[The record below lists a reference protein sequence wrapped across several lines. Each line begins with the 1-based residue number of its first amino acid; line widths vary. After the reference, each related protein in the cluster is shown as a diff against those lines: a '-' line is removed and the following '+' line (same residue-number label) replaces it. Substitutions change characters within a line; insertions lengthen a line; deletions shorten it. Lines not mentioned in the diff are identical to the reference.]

1 MTDRFNDD
9 RGAATVFA
17 CFVMLALIVVTVL
30 IVQVGS
36 LVAVRHR
43 AQSAADLAALAV
55 AGSIE
60 KGADAACAAAEP
72 IASRMS
78 AAVRECRVDGWDA
91 VVTVTADVALP
102 RFGAKEVQA
111 IARAGPVDEE

>member
-1 MTDRFNDD
+1 MTDRFRDE
-9 RGAATVFA
+9 RGAATVVA
-17 CFVMLALIVVTVL
+17 CFVMLALIVVTML
-30 IVQVGS
+30 IVHVGS
-36 LVAVRHR
+36 LVATRHR

-78 AAVRECRVDGWDA
+78 VAVRECRIDGWDA
-91 VVTVTADVALP
+91 VVTVTDAVQVP
-102 RFGAKEVQA
+102 TFGAKEVQA
-111 IARAGPVDEE
+111 IARAGPADED

>member
-1 MTDRFNDD
+1 MTDRFRDE
-9 RGAATVFA
+9 RGAATVVA
-17 CFVMLALIVVTVL
+17 CFVMLAIIVVATL

-55 AGSIE
+55 AGSIDE
-60 KGADAACAAAEP
+60 GAESACAAAEP
-72 IASRMS
+72 IAARMS
-78 AAVRECRVDGWDA
+78 VAVRECRIDGWDA
-91 VVTVTADVALP
+91 VVTVTADIALP